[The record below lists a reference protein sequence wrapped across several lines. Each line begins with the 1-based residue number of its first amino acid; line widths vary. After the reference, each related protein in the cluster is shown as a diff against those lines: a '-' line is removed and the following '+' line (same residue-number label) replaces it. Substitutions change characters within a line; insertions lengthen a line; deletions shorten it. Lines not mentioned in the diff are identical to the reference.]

1 MDRNLGSPPGLWWC
15 GWDGGYSFF
24 CGVWLECSNYY
35 IKVIYLLGCL
45 FLILWF
51 ESMSLIGVF
60 PLFLSTPINISGLL
74 AFFASSLGY
83 MKQIYNC
90 QGTHNY
96 AILWFLR
103 SCSLTCS
110 IYLSESNIFFIYS
123 DKGFKLSLPGR
134 ISRNKCSPSSWK

>member
-60 PLFLSTPINISGLL
+60 LFFCLHPLTFLGCWPFSLQVWNIWSKYITSRKLITMPFFGFSGLVASLVLST
-74 AFFASSLGY
+74 F
-83 MKQIYNC
+83 Q
-90 QGTHNY
+90 
-96 AILWFLR
+96 
-103 SCSLTCS
+103 SLTFFS
-110 IYLSESNIFFIYS
+110 YIVTRVLSCLYQEE
-123 DKGFKLSLPGR
+123 
-134 ISRNKCSPSSWK
+134 